1 MSLSRRRPPDD
12 AAVVRGE
19 VPFHDVDPLLIVWHG
34 HYFKYFE
41 IARTELFRRHRIDGT
56 DLLQLGYRF
65 VIGHSEC
72 RHIAPLT
79 YGDRFETRAW
89 FLDVEH
95 RVHVA
100 YEVKDLGN
108 QRRVARAR
116 TELVTTDA
124 AGTLLLETPKAILDR
139 IRTPHAAS
147 EPS

>member
-1 MSLSRRRPPDD
+1 MSLSRRPPPED
-12 AAVVRGE
+12 AVRVEGE

-41 IARTELFRRHRIDGT
+41 IARTALFRRHCIDGT
-56 DLLQLGYRF
+56 DLLNMGYRF

-100 YEVKDLGN
+100 YEVVDLGR
-108 QRRVARAR
+108 QRRAARAR

-124 AGTLLLETPKAILDR
+124 AGALLLETPKAILDR
-139 IRTPHAAS
+139 IQTPPAAS
-147 EPS
+147 ETA